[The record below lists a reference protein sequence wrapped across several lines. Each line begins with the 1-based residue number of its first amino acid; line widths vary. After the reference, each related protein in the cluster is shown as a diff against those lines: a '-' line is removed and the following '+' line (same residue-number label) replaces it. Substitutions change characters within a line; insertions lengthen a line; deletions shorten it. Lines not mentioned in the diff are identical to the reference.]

1 MMGHQSRQMAM
12 LFVDIESLIP
22 ETHLLRKI
30 ERMVSFDFIY
40 DLLAPYYPATG
51 RPSVDPVSMFKML
64 LIGYLY
70 GIKSERRLVEEVQLN
85 IAYRWFCGFELD
97 DAYGKWDL
105 IEFQSGL
112 CYNHSETIC
121 HSGYKRHRKSRGNV
135 SMTRS
140 EFDRKYTSQLN
151 PQQLAAVHAVG
162 GAVLLLAVPGSGKT
176 TVLVTRLGYMLCC
189 CGISPDAI
197 LTMTYTKAATRE
209 MQKRFVRLFGQD
221 CPQVPEIRTING
233 VSSKII
239 DFYARTH
246 GSGST
251 FTVVENEG
259 ELAKIV
265 SDLYRELSGEF
276 ATQSVIKELRK
287 GIAYVKNMMLGK
299 EDLGELD
306 TGFDQ
311 FPEFYAQYNLA
322 LRQRRW
328 MDYDDQMIYAKTI
341 LENYPDIL
349 AHFQDAF
356 PYICVDE
363 AQDTSKIQHA
373 IIQLLARKTG
383 NLFMVGDEDQSIYG
397 FRAAYPDALM
407 QFEQTYPKA
416 RVLLMEENYRS
427 TPEILHLANGFIR
440 KNTDRRPKTVR
451 PTRVSGA
458 NVHLISAA
466 DRTAQYAWLLDMAA
480 HCDGQTAVL
489 YRNNDS
495 ALPLIDLME
504 RQGLPFRCRQMDD
517 TFFTHRLVADLL
529 DIIAFANDRRNTEAF
544 LRIYYK
550 IGCGI
555 TKKAAEYACEACQR
569 SGKTVLEELLTFSP
583 LSQYARD
590 SAAGLMDLLPQ
601 LLEETAARGLKRI
614 WTELRYKDYVEQQ
627 QLDGNKFEI
636 LTLLAEREADLNTLV
651 ARLDCLRLLVSAPP
665 DPSSEGLILS
675 TVHSSKGLEYETVY
689 LLDVLDGI
697 LPAVTEPKG
706 PEEERRYQEERR
718 LFYVAMTRAKDHLYL
733 FSCLDRSSAFIRESR
748 RELPV
753 EKTEEDD
760 LFAALREEL
769 CGKAYY
775 HGQKGR
781 GTVRAACEG
790 RCMIAYPGGETETL
804 TVGQMYDRR
813 RVLRAAPS
821 RTAVQGKPRIAIPPA
836 GRTAPQRDRSLTSEE
851 TTALMAGAVRG
862 RKVIH
867 TAFGT
872 GTIVSCQGAVM
883 TVQFPQSGEKKFVL
897 PDAVRRGL
905 LRYDGDDSV

>member
-1 MMGHQSRQMAM
+1 M
-12 LFVDIESLIP
+12 
-22 ETHLLRKI
+22 
-30 ERMVSFDFIY
+30 
-40 DLLAPYYPATG
+40 
-51 RPSVDPVSMFKML
+51 
-64 LIGYLY
+64 
-70 GIKSERRLVEEVQLN
+70 VEEVQLN

-112 CYNHSETIC
+112 CYNHSEAIC

-197 LTMTYTKAATRE
+197 LTMTYTKAATKE

-221 CPQVPEIRTING
+221 CPQIPEIRTING

-239 DFYARTH
+239 DFYTRTH
-246 GSGST
+246 GSGSA

-299 EDLGELD
+299 ENIVELD

-311 FPEFYAQYNLA
+311 FPELYAQYNLA

-466 DRTAQYAWLLDMAA
+466 DRTAQYAWLLDMEA

-651 ARLDCLRLLVSAPP
+651 ARLDYLRMLVSAPP
-665 DPSSEGLILS
+665 EPSSEGLILS

-733 FSCLDRSSAFIRESR
+733 FSCLDRSSAFIRELR
-748 RELPV
+748 RDLPV

-775 HGQKGR
+775 HRQKGR

-836 GRTAPQRDRSLTSEE
+836 GRTAPQRDRSLTSGE

-867 TAFGT
+867 TTFGT

>member
-1 MMGHQSRQMAM
+1 
-12 LFVDIESLIP
+12 
-22 ETHLLRKI
+22 
-30 ERMVSFDFIY
+30 
-40 DLLAPYYPATG
+40 
-51 RPSVDPVSMFKML
+51 
-64 LIGYLY
+64 
-70 GIKSERRLVEEVQLN
+70 
-85 IAYRWFCGFELD
+85 
-97 DAYGKWDL
+97 
-105 IEFQSGL
+105 
-112 CYNHSETIC
+112 
-121 HSGYKRHRKSRGNV
+121 
-135 SMTRS
+135 MTRS

-151 PQQLAAVHAVG
+151 PQQLAAVHAVD

-189 CGISPDAI
+189 CGISPVAI
-197 LTMTYTKAATRE
+197 LTMTYTKAATKE

-246 GSGST
+246 GSGSA

-306 TGFDQ
+306 TGFEQ
-311 FPEFYAQYNLA
+311 FPELYAQYNLA

-451 PTRVSGA
+451 PTRASGA

-480 HCDGQTAVL
+480 HCDGRTAVL

-529 DIIAFANDRRNTEAF
+529 DIIAFANDRKNTEAF

-627 QLDGNKFEI
+627 QLDTNKFEI

-651 ARLDCLRLLVSAPP
+651 ARLDYLWMLVSAPP
-665 DPSSEGLILS
+665 EPSSEGLILS

-733 FSCLDRSSAFIRESR
+733 FSCLDRSSAFIRELR

-775 HGQKGR
+775 HRQKGR

-836 GRTAPQRDRSLTSEE
+836 GRTAPQRDRSLTSGE

-867 TAFGT
+867 TTFGT

>member
-1 MMGHQSRQMAM
+1 
-12 LFVDIESLIP
+12 
-22 ETHLLRKI
+22 
-30 ERMVSFDFIY
+30 
-40 DLLAPYYPATG
+40 
-51 RPSVDPVSMFKML
+51 
-64 LIGYLY
+64 
-70 GIKSERRLVEEVQLN
+70 
-85 IAYRWFCGFELD
+85 
-97 DAYGKWDL
+97 
-105 IEFQSGL
+105 
-112 CYNHSETIC
+112 
-121 HSGYKRHRKSRGNV
+121 
-135 SMTRS
+135 MTRS

-197 LTMTYTKAATRE
+197 LTMTYTKAATKE

-221 CPQVPEIRTING
+221 CPQIPEIRTING

-239 DFYARTH
+239 DFYTRTH
-246 GSGST
+246 GSGSA

-311 FPEFYAQYNLA
+311 FPDLYAQYNLA
-322 LRQRRW
+322 LRQRHW

-555 TKKAAEYACEACQR
+555 TKKAAEYACEACQH
-569 SGKTVLEELLTFSP
+569 SGKTVLEELLTFP
-583 LSQYARD
+583 QLSQYARD

-651 ARLDCLRLLVSAPP
+651 ARLDYLRMLVSAPP
-665 DPSSEGLILS
+665 EPSSEGLILS

-733 FSCLDRSSAFIRESR
+733 FSCLDRSSAFIRELR

-781 GTVRAACEG
+781 GTIRATCEG
-790 RCMIAYPGGETETL
+790 RCMIAYHGGETETL

-897 PDAVRRGL
+897 PDAMRRGL

>member
-1 MMGHQSRQMAM
+1 
-12 LFVDIESLIP
+12 
-22 ETHLLRKI
+22 
-30 ERMVSFDFIY
+30 
-40 DLLAPYYPATG
+40 
-51 RPSVDPVSMFKML
+51 
-64 LIGYLY
+64 
-70 GIKSERRLVEEVQLN
+70 
-85 IAYRWFCGFELD
+85 
-97 DAYGKWDL
+97 
-105 IEFQSGL
+105 
-112 CYNHSETIC
+112 
-121 HSGYKRHRKSRGNV
+121 
-135 SMTRS
+135 MTRS

-151 PQQLAAVHAVG
+151 PQQLAAVHAVD

-239 DFYARTH
+239 DFYTRTH
-246 GSGST
+246 GSGSA

-311 FPEFYAQYNLA
+311 FPELYAQYNLA

-651 ARLDCLRLLVSAPP
+651 ARLDYLRMLVSAPP
-665 DPSSEGLILS
+665 EPSSEGLILS

-733 FSCLDRSSAFIRESR
+733 FSCLDRSSAFIRELR

-781 GTVRAACEG
+781 GTVRATCEG

-813 RVLRAAPS
+813 RVLRSAPS
-821 RTAVQGKPRIAIPPA
+821 RTTVQGKLRVAIPPA
-836 GRTAPQRDRSLTSEE
+836 GQTVPQRDRSLTSEE

-897 PDAVRRGL
+897 PDAMRRGL
-905 LRYDGDDSV
+905 LRYDSDDSV

>member
-1 MMGHQSRQMAM
+1 
-12 LFVDIESLIP
+12 
-22 ETHLLRKI
+22 
-30 ERMVSFDFIY
+30 
-40 DLLAPYYPATG
+40 
-51 RPSVDPVSMFKML
+51 
-64 LIGYLY
+64 
-70 GIKSERRLVEEVQLN
+70 
-85 IAYRWFCGFELD
+85 
-97 DAYGKWDL
+97 
-105 IEFQSGL
+105 
-112 CYNHSETIC
+112 
-121 HSGYKRHRKSRGNV
+121 
-135 SMTRS
+135 MTRS

-151 PQQLAAVHAVG
+151 PQQLAAVHAVD

-189 CGISPDAI
+189 CGISPVAI
-197 LTMTYTKAATRE
+197 LTMTYTKAATKE

-246 GSGST
+246 GSGNA

-311 FPEFYAQYNLA
+311 FPDLYAQYNLA
-322 LRQRRW
+322 LRQRHW

-555 TKKAAEYACEACQR
+555 TKKAAEYACEACQH
-569 SGKTVLEELLTFSP
+569 SGKRVLEELLTFSP

-651 ARLDCLRLLVSAPP
+651 ARLDYLRMLVSVPPAPL
-665 DPSSEGLILS
+665 SEGMILS

-706 PEEERRYQEERR
+706 PEEKRRYQEERR

-733 FSCLDRSSAFIRESR
+733 FSCLDRSSSFIRELR

-760 LFAALREEL
+760 LFAALREDL

-781 GTVRAACEG
+781 GIVRAACEG
-790 RCMIAYPGGETETL
+790 RCMIAYPGGDTETL
-804 TVGQMYDRR
+804 TIGQMYDRR
-813 RVLRAAPS
+813 RVLRAVPS
-821 RTAVQGKPRIAIPPA
+821 RPAVRGKPRAAIPPA
-836 GRTAPQRDRSLTSEE
+836 GQTAPQRDRSLTPEE
-851 TTALMAGAVRG
+851 TTALMAGAARG

-867 TAFGT
+867 TAFGM
-872 GTIVSCQGAVM
+872 GTVVSCQGAVM

-905 LRYDGDDSV
+905 LRFDGGDPV

>member
-1 MMGHQSRQMAM
+1 
-12 LFVDIESLIP
+12 
-22 ETHLLRKI
+22 
-30 ERMVSFDFIY
+30 
-40 DLLAPYYPATG
+40 
-51 RPSVDPVSMFKML
+51 
-64 LIGYLY
+64 
-70 GIKSERRLVEEVQLN
+70 
-85 IAYRWFCGFELD
+85 
-97 DAYGKWDL
+97 
-105 IEFQSGL
+105 
-112 CYNHSETIC
+112 
-121 HSGYKRHRKSRGNV
+121 
-135 SMTRS
+135 MTRS

-197 LTMTYTKAATRE
+197 LTMTYTKAATKE

-221 CPQVPEIRTING
+221 CPQIPEIRTING

-239 DFYARTH
+239 DFYTRTH
-246 GSGST
+246 GSGSA

-311 FPEFYAQYNLA
+311 FPELYVQYNLA

-356 PYICVDE
+356 PYFCVDE

-451 PTRVSGA
+451 PTRASGA

-480 HCDGQTAVL
+480 HCDGRTAVL

-529 DIIAFANDRRNTEAF
+529 DIIAFANDRKNTEAF

-651 ARLDCLRLLVSAPP
+651 ARLDYLRMLVSAPP
-665 DPSSEGLILS
+665 EPSSEGLILS

-733 FSCLDRSSAFIRESR
+733 FSCLDRSSAFIRELR

-775 HGQKGR
+775 HRQKGR

-836 GRTAPQRDRSLTSEE
+836 GRTAPQRDRSLTSGE

-867 TAFGT
+867 TTFGT

>member
-1 MMGHQSRQMAM
+1 MEKTAFETAHMA
-12 LFVDIESLIP
+12 
-22 ETHLLRKI
+22 
-30 ERMVSFDFIY
+30 
-40 DLLAPYYPATG
+40 A
-51 RPSVDPVSMFKML
+51 
-64 LIGYLY
+64 
-70 GIKSERRLVEEVQLN
+70 
-85 IAYRWFCGFELD
+85 
-97 DAYGKWDL
+97 
-105 IEFQSGL
+105 
-112 CYNHSETIC
+112 
-121 HSGYKRHRKSRGNV
+121 
-135 SMTRS
+135 
-140 EFDRKYTSQLN
+140 LN
-151 PQQLAAVHAVG
+151 PQQRAAVAAVDG
-162 GAVLLLAVPGSGKT
+162 PVLLLAVPGSGKT
-176 TVLVTRLGYMLCC
+176 TVLITRLGYMTEV
-189 CGISPDAI
+189 CGIAPESI
-197 LTMTYTKAATRE
+197 LTMTYTVAATQE
-209 MQKRFVRLFGQD
+209 MRARFAARFG
-221 CPQVPEIRTING
+221 EAEAARMEFRTING
-233 VSSKII
+233 VAARII
-239 DFYARTH
+239 ALYSRMYGRTPPDLLQSESETTPLLLQLWQSINHEYAAE
-246 GSGST
+246 ST
-251 FTVVENEG
+251 
-259 ELAKIV
+259 L
-265 SDLYRELSGEF
+265 
-276 ATQSVIKELRK
+276 KELRTA
-287 GIAYVKNMMLGK
+287 ITYIKNMCLT
-299 EDLGELD
+299 DAELD
-306 TGFDQ
+306 ELETDLENL
-311 FPEFYAQYNLA
+311 PELYRAYQQA
-322 LRQRRW
+322 LKARHK
-328 MDYDDQMIYAKTI
+328 MDYDDQLCFALQI
-341 LENYPDIL
+341 LNGAP
-349 AHFQDAF
+349 AVAAAF
-356 PYICVDE
+356 RKRYRYFCVDE
-363 AQDTSKIQHA
+363 SQDTSRVQHE
-373 IIQLLARKTG
+373 IIRVLAQQSG

-397 FRAAYPDALM
+397 FRAAYPQALM
-407 QFEQTYPKA
+407 DFEKTYPGA

-504 RQGLPFRCRQMDD
+504 RQGLLYRCRQMDD
-517 TFFTHRLVADLL
+517 TFFTHRIVTDLL
-529 DIIAFANDRRNTEAF
+529 DIIAFANDRRNTEVF

-627 QLDGNKFEI
+627 QLDTNKFEI

-651 ARLDCLRLLVSAPP
+651 ARLDYLRLLVAAPP

-733 FSCLDRSSAFIRESR
+733 FSCLDRSSAFIRELR

-781 GTVRAACEG
+781 GTIRAACEG
-790 RCMIAYPGGETETL
+790 HCMIAYTDGETETL

-821 RTAVQGKPRIAIPPA
+821 RTTVQGKPRIAIPPA
-836 GRTAPQRDRSLTSEE
+836 GQTVPQRDRSLTPEE

>member
-1 MMGHQSRQMAM
+1 
-12 LFVDIESLIP
+12 
-22 ETHLLRKI
+22 
-30 ERMVSFDFIY
+30 
-40 DLLAPYYPATG
+40 
-51 RPSVDPVSMFKML
+51 
-64 LIGYLY
+64 
-70 GIKSERRLVEEVQLN
+70 
-85 IAYRWFCGFELD
+85 
-97 DAYGKWDL
+97 
-105 IEFQSGL
+105 
-112 CYNHSETIC
+112 
-121 HSGYKRHRKSRGNV
+121 
-135 SMTRS
+135 MTRS

-151 PQQLAAVHAVG
+151 PQQLAAVHAVD

-197 LTMTYTKAATRE
+197 LTMTYTKAATKE

-221 CPQVPEIRTING
+221 CPQIPEIRTING

-239 DFYARTH
+239 DFYTRTH
-246 GSGST
+246 GSGSA

-311 FPEFYAQYNLA
+311 FPELYVQYNLA

-451 PTRVSGA
+451 PTRASGA

-480 HCDGQTAVL
+480 HCDGRTAVL

-529 DIIAFANDRRNTEAF
+529 DIIAFANDRKNTEAF

-651 ARLDCLRLLVSAPP
+651 ARLDYLRMLISAPP
-665 DPSSEGLILS
+665 EPSSEGLILS

-733 FSCLDRSSAFIRESR
+733 FSCLDRSSAFIRELR

-775 HGQKGR
+775 HRQKGR

-836 GRTAPQRDRSLTSEE
+836 GRTAPQRDRSLTSGE

-867 TAFGT
+867 TTFGT

>member
-1 MMGHQSRQMAM
+1 
-12 LFVDIESLIP
+12 
-22 ETHLLRKI
+22 
-30 ERMVSFDFIY
+30 
-40 DLLAPYYPATG
+40 
-51 RPSVDPVSMFKML
+51 
-64 LIGYLY
+64 
-70 GIKSERRLVEEVQLN
+70 
-85 IAYRWFCGFELD
+85 
-97 DAYGKWDL
+97 
-105 IEFQSGL
+105 
-112 CYNHSETIC
+112 
-121 HSGYKRHRKSRGNV
+121 
-135 SMTRS
+135 MTRS

-151 PQQLAAVHAVG
+151 PQQLAAVHAVD

-209 MQKRFVRLFGQD
+209 MQKRFVHLFGQD

-246 GSGST
+246 GSGNA

-311 FPEFYAQYNLA
+311 FPDLYAQYNLA
-322 LRQRRW
+322 LRQRHW

-416 RVLLMEENYRS
+416 WVLLMEENYRS

-651 ARLDCLRLLVSAPP
+651 ARLDYLRMLVSAPP
-665 DPSSEGLILS
+665 EPSSEGLILS

-706 PEEERRYQEERR
+706 PEEKRRYQEERR

-733 FSCLDRSSAFIRESR
+733 FSCLDRSSSFIRELR

-760 LFAALREEL
+760 LFAALREDL

-781 GTVRAACEG
+781 GIVRAACEG
-790 RCMIAYPGGETETL
+790 RCMIAYPGGDTETL
-804 TVGQMYDRR
+804 TIGQMYDRR
-813 RVLRAAPS
+813 RVLRAVP
-821 RTAVQGKPRIAIPPA
+821 RRPAVRGKPRAAIPPA
-836 GRTAPQRDRSLTSEE
+836 GQTAPQRDRSLTPEE
-851 TTALMAGAVRG
+851 TTALMAGAARG

-867 TAFGT
+867 TAFGM
-872 GTIVSCQGAVM
+872 GTVVSCQGAVM

-905 LRYDGDDSV
+905 LRFDGGDPV

>member
-1 MMGHQSRQMAM
+1 
-12 LFVDIESLIP
+12 
-22 ETHLLRKI
+22 
-30 ERMVSFDFIY
+30 
-40 DLLAPYYPATG
+40 
-51 RPSVDPVSMFKML
+51 
-64 LIGYLY
+64 
-70 GIKSERRLVEEVQLN
+70 
-85 IAYRWFCGFELD
+85 
-97 DAYGKWDL
+97 
-105 IEFQSGL
+105 
-112 CYNHSETIC
+112 
-121 HSGYKRHRKSRGNV
+121 
-135 SMTRS
+135 MTRS

-151 PQQLAAVHAVG
+151 PQQLAAVHAVD

-197 LTMTYTKAATRE
+197 LTMTYTKAATKE

-221 CPQVPEIRTING
+221 CPQIPEIRTING

-239 DFYARTH
+239 DFYTRTH

-311 FPEFYAQYNLA
+311 FPELYAQYTLA

-466 DRTAQYAWLLDMAA
+466 DRTAQYAWLLAMAA

-504 RQGLPFRCRQMDD
+504 RQGFPYRCRQMDD

-651 ARLDCLRLLVSAPP
+651 ARLDYLRMLVSAPP
-665 DPSSEGLILS
+665 GPSSEGLILS

-706 PEEERRYQEERR
+706 PEEQRRYQEERR

-733 FSCLDRSSAFIRESR
+733 FSCLDRGSAFIRELR

-760 LFAALREEL
+760 LFAALQEEL

-775 HGQKGR
+775 HGQKSR

-804 TVGQMYDRR
+804 IIGQMYDRR

-821 RTAVQGKPRIAIPPA
+821 RTAVQEKLRVAIPPA
-836 GRTAPQRDRSLTSEE
+836 GQTVPQRDRSLTSEE

-872 GTIVSCQGAVM
+872 GTIVSCQGSVM

-897 PDAVRRGL
+897 PDAMRRGL
-905 LRYDGDDSV
+905 LRYDGDAPV

>member
-1 MMGHQSRQMAM
+1 
-12 LFVDIESLIP
+12 
-22 ETHLLRKI
+22 
-30 ERMVSFDFIY
+30 
-40 DLLAPYYPATG
+40 
-51 RPSVDPVSMFKML
+51 
-64 LIGYLY
+64 
-70 GIKSERRLVEEVQLN
+70 
-85 IAYRWFCGFELD
+85 
-97 DAYGKWDL
+97 
-105 IEFQSGL
+105 
-112 CYNHSETIC
+112 
-121 HSGYKRHRKSRGNV
+121 
-135 SMTRS
+135 MTRS

-197 LTMTYTKAATRE
+197 LTMTYTKAATKE

-221 CPQVPEIRTING
+221 CPQIPEIRTING

-239 DFYARTH
+239 DFYTRTH
-246 GSGST
+246 GSGSA

-311 FPEFYAQYNLA
+311 FPELYVQYNLA

-416 RVLLMEENYRS
+416 QVLLMEENYRS

-555 TKKAAEYACEACQR
+555 TKKAAEYAYEACQR

-651 ARLDCLRLLVSAPP
+651 ARLDYLRMLVSAPP
-665 DPSSEGLILS
+665 EPSSEGLILS

-733 FSCLDRSSAFIRESR
+733 FSCLDRSSAFIRELR

-775 HGQKGR
+775 HRQKGR

-836 GRTAPQRDRSLTSEE
+836 GRTAPQRDRSLTSGE

-867 TAFGT
+867 TTFGT

>member
-1 MMGHQSRQMAM
+1 
-12 LFVDIESLIP
+12 
-22 ETHLLRKI
+22 
-30 ERMVSFDFIY
+30 
-40 DLLAPYYPATG
+40 
-51 RPSVDPVSMFKML
+51 
-64 LIGYLY
+64 
-70 GIKSERRLVEEVQLN
+70 
-85 IAYRWFCGFELD
+85 
-97 DAYGKWDL
+97 
-105 IEFQSGL
+105 
-112 CYNHSETIC
+112 
-121 HSGYKRHRKSRGNV
+121 
-135 SMTRS
+135 MTRS

-197 LTMTYTKAATRE
+197 LTMTYTKAATKE

-221 CPQVPEIRTING
+221 CPQIPEIRTING

-239 DFYARTH
+239 DFYTRTH
-246 GSGST
+246 GSGSA

-311 FPEFYAQYNLA
+311 FPELYVQYNLA

-451 PTRVSGA
+451 PTRASGA

-529 DIIAFANDRRNTEAF
+529 DIIAFANDRKNTEAF

-627 QLDGNKFEI
+627 QLDTNKFEI

-651 ARLDCLRLLVSAPP
+651 ARLDYLRMLVSAPP
-665 DPSSEGLILS
+665 EPSSEGLILS

-733 FSCLDRSSAFIRESR
+733 FSCLDRSSAFIRELR

-775 HGQKGR
+775 HRQKGR

-836 GRTAPQRDRSLTSEE
+836 GRTAPQRDRSLTSGE

-867 TAFGT
+867 TTFGT

>member
-1 MMGHQSRQMAM
+1 
-12 LFVDIESLIP
+12 
-22 ETHLLRKI
+22 
-30 ERMVSFDFIY
+30 
-40 DLLAPYYPATG
+40 
-51 RPSVDPVSMFKML
+51 
-64 LIGYLY
+64 
-70 GIKSERRLVEEVQLN
+70 
-85 IAYRWFCGFELD
+85 
-97 DAYGKWDL
+97 
-105 IEFQSGL
+105 
-112 CYNHSETIC
+112 
-121 HSGYKRHRKSRGNV
+121 
-135 SMTRS
+135 MTRS

-151 PQQLAAVHAVG
+151 PQQLAAVHAVD

-197 LTMTYTKAATRE
+197 LTMTYTKAATKE

-221 CPQVPEIRTING
+221 CPQIPEIRTING

-239 DFYARTH
+239 DFYTRTH
-246 GSGST
+246 GSGSA

-265 SDLYRELSGEF
+265 SDLYQELSGEF

-311 FPEFYAQYNLA
+311 FPELYVQYNLA

-504 RQGLPFRCRQMDD
+504 RQGFPYRCRQMDD

-601 LLEETAARGLKRI
+601 LLEETAARGLERI

-651 ARLDCLRLLVSAPP
+651 ARLDYLRMLVSAPP
-665 DPSSEGLILS
+665 EPSSEGLILS

-733 FSCLDRSSAFIRESR
+733 FSCLDRSSAFIRELR

-775 HGQKGR
+775 HGQKDR
-781 GTVRAACEG
+781 GTIRAACEG

-821 RTAVQGKPRIAIPPA
+821 RTAVQGKLRVAIPPA
-836 GRTAPQRDRSLTSEE
+836 GQTVPQRDRSLTSEE

-872 GTIVSCQGAVM
+872 GTVVSCQGAVM

-897 PDAVRRGL
+897 PDAMRRGL

>member
-1 MMGHQSRQMAM
+1 
-12 LFVDIESLIP
+12 
-22 ETHLLRKI
+22 
-30 ERMVSFDFIY
+30 
-40 DLLAPYYPATG
+40 
-51 RPSVDPVSMFKML
+51 
-64 LIGYLY
+64 
-70 GIKSERRLVEEVQLN
+70 
-85 IAYRWFCGFELD
+85 
-97 DAYGKWDL
+97 
-105 IEFQSGL
+105 
-112 CYNHSETIC
+112 
-121 HSGYKRHRKSRGNV
+121 
-135 SMTRS
+135 MTRS

-197 LTMTYTKAATRE
+197 LTMTYTKAATKE

-221 CPQVPEIRTING
+221 CPQIPEIRTING

-239 DFYARTH
+239 DFYTRTH
-246 GSGST
+246 GSGSA

-311 FPEFYAQYNLA
+311 FPELYVQYNLA

-480 HCDGQTAVL
+480 HCDGRTAVL

-529 DIIAFANDRRNTEAF
+529 DIIAFANDRKNTEAF

-627 QLDGNKFEI
+627 QLDTNKFEI

-651 ARLDCLRLLVSAPP
+651 ARLDYLRMLVSAPP
-665 DPSSEGLILS
+665 EPSSEGLILS

-733 FSCLDRSSAFIRESR
+733 FSCLDRSSAFIRELR

-775 HGQKGR
+775 HRQKGR

-836 GRTAPQRDRSLTSEE
+836 GRTAPQRDRSLTSGE

-867 TAFGT
+867 TTFGT

>member
-1 MMGHQSRQMAM
+1 
-12 LFVDIESLIP
+12 
-22 ETHLLRKI
+22 
-30 ERMVSFDFIY
+30 
-40 DLLAPYYPATG
+40 
-51 RPSVDPVSMFKML
+51 
-64 LIGYLY
+64 
-70 GIKSERRLVEEVQLN
+70 
-85 IAYRWFCGFELD
+85 
-97 DAYGKWDL
+97 
-105 IEFQSGL
+105 
-112 CYNHSETIC
+112 
-121 HSGYKRHRKSRGNV
+121 
-135 SMTRS
+135 MTRS

-151 PQQLAAVHAVG
+151 PQQLAAVHAVD

-197 LTMTYTKAATRE
+197 LTMTYTKAATKE

-221 CPQVPEIRTING
+221 CPQIPEIRTING

-239 DFYARTH
+239 DFYTRTH
-246 GSGST
+246 GSGSA

-311 FPEFYAQYNLA
+311 FPELYVQYNLA

-451 PTRVSGA
+451 PTRASGA

-480 HCDGQTAVL
+480 HCDGRTAVL

-529 DIIAFANDRRNTEAF
+529 DIIAFANDRKNTEAF

-651 ARLDCLRLLVSAPP
+651 ARLDYLRMLVSAPP
-665 DPSSEGLILS
+665 EPSSEGLILS

-733 FSCLDRSSAFIRESR
+733 FSCLDRSSAFIRELR

-775 HGQKGR
+775 HRQKGR

-836 GRTAPQRDRSLTSEE
+836 GRTAPQRDRSLTSGE

-905 LRYDGDDSV
+905 LRFDGGDPV

>member
-1 MMGHQSRQMAM
+1 
-12 LFVDIESLIP
+12 
-22 ETHLLRKI
+22 
-30 ERMVSFDFIY
+30 
-40 DLLAPYYPATG
+40 
-51 RPSVDPVSMFKML
+51 
-64 LIGYLY
+64 
-70 GIKSERRLVEEVQLN
+70 
-85 IAYRWFCGFELD
+85 
-97 DAYGKWDL
+97 
-105 IEFQSGL
+105 
-112 CYNHSETIC
+112 
-121 HSGYKRHRKSRGNV
+121 
-135 SMTRS
+135 MTRS

-151 PQQLAAVHAVG
+151 PQQLAAVHAVD

-197 LTMTYTKAATRE
+197 LTMTYTKAATKE

-221 CPQVPEIRTING
+221 CPQIPEIRTING

-239 DFYARTH
+239 DFYTRTH
-246 GSGST
+246 GSGSA

-311 FPEFYAQYNLA
+311 FPELYVQYNLA

-407 QFEQTYPKA
+407 RFEQTYPKA

-466 DRTAQYAWLLDMAA
+466 DRTAQYAWLLNMAA
-480 HCDGQTAVL
+480 HCDGQAAIL

-504 RQGLPFRCRQMDD
+504 RQGLPYRCRQMDD

-555 TKKAAEYACEACQR
+555 TKKAAEYACGACQY

-601 LLEETAARGLKRI
+601 ILEETAARGLKRI

-627 QLDGNKFEI
+627 QLDTNKFEI

-651 ARLDCLRLLVSAPP
+651 ARLDYLRMLVSAPP
-665 DPSSEGLILS
+665 EPSSEGLILS

-706 PEEERRYQEERR
+706 PEEQRRYQEERR

-733 FSCLDRSSAFIRESR
+733 FSCLDRSSAFIRELR

-781 GTVRAACEG
+781 GTIRATCEG
-790 RCMIAYPGGETETL
+790 RCMIAYHGGETETL

-813 RVLRAAPS
+813 RILRAAPN
-821 RTAVQGKPRIAIPPA
+821 RTAVQGKLQTAIPPA
-836 GRTAPQRDRSLTSEE
+836 GQTVPQRDRSLTSEE

-897 PDAVRRGL
+897 PDAMRRGL
-905 LRYDGDDSV
+905 LRYDSDDSV

>member
-1 MMGHQSRQMAM
+1 
-12 LFVDIESLIP
+12 
-22 ETHLLRKI
+22 
-30 ERMVSFDFIY
+30 
-40 DLLAPYYPATG
+40 
-51 RPSVDPVSMFKML
+51 
-64 LIGYLY
+64 
-70 GIKSERRLVEEVQLN
+70 
-85 IAYRWFCGFELD
+85 
-97 DAYGKWDL
+97 
-105 IEFQSGL
+105 
-112 CYNHSETIC
+112 
-121 HSGYKRHRKSRGNV
+121 
-135 SMTRS
+135 MTRS

-151 PQQLAAVHAVG
+151 PQQLAAVHAVD

-189 CGISPDAI
+189 CGISPVAI
-197 LTMTYTKAATRE
+197 LTMTYTKAATKE

-246 GSGST
+246 GSGNA

-311 FPEFYAQYNLA
+311 FPELYAQYNLA
-322 LRQRRW
+322 LRQRHW

-427 TPEILHLANGFIR
+427 TPEILRLANGFIR

-555 TKKAAEYACEACQR
+555 TKKAAEYACEACQH

-651 ARLDCLRLLVSAPP
+651 ARLDYLRMLVSAPP
-665 DPSSEGLILS
+665 EPSSEGLILS

-706 PEEERRYQEERR
+706 PEEKRRYQEERR

-733 FSCLDRSSAFIRESR
+733 FSCLDRSSSFIRELR

-760 LFAALREEL
+760 LFAALREDL

-781 GTVRAACEG
+781 GIVRAACEG
-790 RCMIAYPGGETETL
+790 RCMIAYPGGDTETL
-804 TVGQMYDRR
+804 TIGQMYDRR
-813 RVLRAAPS
+813 RVLRAVPS
-821 RTAVQGKPRIAIPPA
+821 RPAVRGKPRAAIPPA
-836 GRTAPQRDRSLTSEE
+836 GQTAPQRDRSLTPEE
-851 TTALMAGAVRG
+851 TTALMAGAARG

-867 TAFGT
+867 TAFGM
-872 GTIVSCQGAVM
+872 GTVVSCQGAVM

-905 LRYDGDDSV
+905 LRFDGGDPV

>member
-1 MMGHQSRQMAM
+1 
-12 LFVDIESLIP
+12 
-22 ETHLLRKI
+22 
-30 ERMVSFDFIY
+30 
-40 DLLAPYYPATG
+40 
-51 RPSVDPVSMFKML
+51 
-64 LIGYLY
+64 
-70 GIKSERRLVEEVQLN
+70 
-85 IAYRWFCGFELD
+85 
-97 DAYGKWDL
+97 
-105 IEFQSGL
+105 
-112 CYNHSETIC
+112 
-121 HSGYKRHRKSRGNV
+121 
-135 SMTRS
+135 MTRS

-197 LTMTYTKAATRE
+197 LTMTYTKAATKE

-239 DFYARTH
+239 DFYTRTH
-246 GSGST
+246 GSGSA
-251 FTVVENEG
+251 FTVAENEG

-311 FPEFYAQYNLA
+311 FPELYVQYNLA

-451 PTRVSGA
+451 PTRASGA

-480 HCDGQTAVL
+480 HCDGRTAVL

-529 DIIAFANDRRNTEAF
+529 DIIAFANDRKNTEAF

-651 ARLDCLRLLVSAPP
+651 ARLDYLRMLVSAPP
-665 DPSSEGLILS
+665 EPSSEGLILS

-697 LPAVTEPKG
+697 LPVVTEPKG
-706 PEEERRYQEERR
+706 PEEKRRYQEERR

-733 FSCLDRSSAFIRESR
+733 FSCLDRSSAFIRELR

-769 CGKAYY
+769 CGKTYY

-781 GTVRAACEG
+781 GTIKAACEG
-790 RCMIAYPGGETETL
+790 RCMIAYPGGETELL

-813 RVLRAAPS
+813 RILRAAPN
-821 RTAVQGKPRIAIPPA
+821 RTAVQGKLQTAIPPA
-836 GRTAPQRDRSLTSEE
+836 GQTVPQRDRSLTSEE

-872 GTIVSCQGAVM
+872 GTVVSCQGAVM
-883 TVQFPQSGEKKFVL
+883 TVQFPQSGEKKFVM

-905 LRYDGDDSV
+905 LRYDSDDSV

>member
-1 MMGHQSRQMAM
+1 
-12 LFVDIESLIP
+12 
-22 ETHLLRKI
+22 
-30 ERMVSFDFIY
+30 
-40 DLLAPYYPATG
+40 
-51 RPSVDPVSMFKML
+51 
-64 LIGYLY
+64 
-70 GIKSERRLVEEVQLN
+70 
-85 IAYRWFCGFELD
+85 
-97 DAYGKWDL
+97 
-105 IEFQSGL
+105 
-112 CYNHSETIC
+112 
-121 HSGYKRHRKSRGNV
+121 
-135 SMTRS
+135 MTRS

-311 FPEFYAQYNLA
+311 FPELYAQYNLA

-416 RVLLMEENYRS
+416 RVLLME
-427 TPEILHLANGFIR
+427 
-440 KNTDRRPKTVR
+440 DRR
-451 PTRVSGA
+451 GGF
-458 NVHLISAA
+458 AA
-466 DRTAQYAWLLDMAA
+466 W
-480 HCDGQTAVL
+480 VE
-489 YRNNDS
+489 S
-495 ALPLIDLME
+495 I
-504 RQGLPFRCRQMDD
+504 
-517 TFFTHRLVADLL
+517 
-529 DIIAFANDRRNTEAF
+529 RRGE
-544 LRIYYK
+544 
-550 IGCGI
+550 
-555 TKKAAEYACEACQR
+555 
-569 SGKTVLEELLTFSP
+569 
-583 LSQYARD
+583 
-590 SAAGLMDLLPQ
+590 AAGTIGAIVLNANPMTLGHRYLI
-601 LLEETAARGLKRI
+601 EEAAKRI
-614 WTELRYKDYVEQQ
+614 E
-627 QLDGNKFEI
+627 
-636 LTLLAEREADLNTLV
+636 TLNQGALN
-651 ARLDCLRLLVSAPP
+651 
-665 DPSSEGLILS
+665 SSELAGLVKTIQ
-675 TVHSSKGLEYETVY
+675 ETV
-689 LLDVLDGI
+689 D
-697 LPAVTEPKG
+697 
-706 PEEERRYQEERR
+706 
-718 LFYVAMTRAKDHLYL
+718 
-733 FSCLDRSSAFIRESR
+733 
-748 RELPV
+748 
-753 EKTEEDD
+753 
-760 LFAALREEL
+760 
-769 CGKAYY
+769 
-775 HGQKGR
+775 
-781 GTVRAACEG
+781 
-790 RCMIAYPGGETETL
+790 TL
-804 TVGQMYDRR
+804 
-813 RVLRAAPS
+813 
-821 RTAVQGKPRIAIPPA
+821 K
-836 GRTAPQRDRSLTSEE
+836 E
-851 TTALMAGAVRG
+851 
-862 RKVIH
+862 
-867 TAFGT
+867 
-872 GTIVSCQGAVM
+872 
-883 TVQFPQSGEKKFVL
+883 
-897 PDAVRRGL
+897 
-905 LRYDGDDSV
+905 

>member
-1 MMGHQSRQMAM
+1 
-12 LFVDIESLIP
+12 
-22 ETHLLRKI
+22 
-30 ERMVSFDFIY
+30 
-40 DLLAPYYPATG
+40 
-51 RPSVDPVSMFKML
+51 
-64 LIGYLY
+64 
-70 GIKSERRLVEEVQLN
+70 
-85 IAYRWFCGFELD
+85 
-97 DAYGKWDL
+97 
-105 IEFQSGL
+105 
-112 CYNHSETIC
+112 
-121 HSGYKRHRKSRGNV
+121 
-135 SMTRS
+135 MTRS

-151 PQQLAAVHAVG
+151 PQQLAAVHAVD

-189 CGISPDAI
+189 CGISPVAI
-197 LTMTYTKAATRE
+197 LTMTYTKAATKE

-246 GSGST
+246 GSGNA

-311 FPEFYAQYNLA
+311 FPDLYAQYNLA
-322 LRQRRW
+322 LRQRHW

-555 TKKAAEYACEACQR
+555 TKKAAEYACEACQH

-651 ARLDCLRLLVSAPP
+651 ARLDYLRMLVSAPP
-665 DPSSEGLILS
+665 EPSSEELILS

-706 PEEERRYQEERR
+706 PEEQRRYQEERR

-733 FSCLDRSSAFIRESR
+733 FSCLDRSSAFIRELR

-781 GTVRAACEG
+781 GTIRATCEG
-790 RCMIAYPGGETETL
+790 RCMIAYHGGETETL

-813 RVLRAAPS
+813 RILRAAPN
-821 RTAVQGKPRIAIPPA
+821 RTAVQGKLQTAIPPA
-836 GRTAPQRDRSLTSEE
+836 GQTVPQRDRSLTSEE

-897 PDAVRRGL
+897 PDAMRRGL

>member
-1 MMGHQSRQMAM
+1 M
-12 LFVDIESLIP
+12 
-22 ETHLLRKI
+22 
-30 ERMVSFDFIY
+30 
-40 DLLAPYYPATG
+40 
-51 RPSVDPVSMFKML
+51 
-64 LIGYLY
+64 
-70 GIKSERRLVEEVQLN
+70 
-85 IAYRWFCGFELD
+85 
-97 DAYGKWDL
+97 
-105 IEFQSGL
+105 
-112 CYNHSETIC
+112 
-121 HSGYKRHRKSRGNV
+121 
-135 SMTRS
+135 
-140 EFDRKYTSQLN
+140 
-151 PQQLAAVHAVG
+151 
-162 GAVLLLAVPGSGKT
+162 
-176 TVLVTRLGYMLCC
+176 
-189 CGISPDAI
+189 
-197 LTMTYTKAATRE
+197 
-209 MQKRFVRLFGQD
+209 
-221 CPQVPEIRTING
+221 
-233 VSSKII
+233 
-239 DFYARTH
+239 
-246 GSGST
+246 
-251 FTVVENEG
+251 VENEG

-311 FPEFYAQYNLA
+311 FPELYVQYNLA

-555 TKKAAEYACEACQR
+555 TKKAAEYACEACQH

-651 ARLDCLRLLVSAPP
+651 ARLDYLRMLVSAPP
-665 DPSSEGLILS
+665 EPSSEGLILS

-706 PEEERRYQEERR
+706 PEEKRRYQEERR

-733 FSCLDRSSAFIRESR
+733 FSCLDRSSSFIRELR

-760 LFAALREEL
+760 LFAALREDL

-781 GTVRAACEG
+781 GIVRAACEG
-790 RCMIAYPGGETETL
+790 RCMIAYPGGDTETL
-804 TVGQMYDRR
+804 TIGQMYDRR
-813 RVLRAAPS
+813 RVLRAVPS
-821 RTAVQGKPRIAIPPA
+821 RPAVRGKPRAAIPPA
-836 GRTAPQRDRSLTSEE
+836 GQTAPQRDRSLTPEE
-851 TTALMAGAVRG
+851 TTALMAGAARG

-867 TAFGT
+867 TAFGM
-872 GTIVSCQGAVM
+872 GTVVSCQGAVM

-905 LRYDGDDSV
+905 LRFDGGDPV

>member
-1 MMGHQSRQMAM
+1 
-12 LFVDIESLIP
+12 
-22 ETHLLRKI
+22 
-30 ERMVSFDFIY
+30 
-40 DLLAPYYPATG
+40 
-51 RPSVDPVSMFKML
+51 
-64 LIGYLY
+64 
-70 GIKSERRLVEEVQLN
+70 
-85 IAYRWFCGFELD
+85 
-97 DAYGKWDL
+97 
-105 IEFQSGL
+105 
-112 CYNHSETIC
+112 
-121 HSGYKRHRKSRGNV
+121 
-135 SMTRS
+135 MTRS

-151 PQQLAAVHAVG
+151 PQQLAAVHAVD

-197 LTMTYTKAATRE
+197 LTMTYTKAATKE
-209 MQKRFVRLFGQD
+209 MQKRFVRFFGQD
-221 CPQVPEIRTING
+221 CPQIPEIRTING

-239 DFYARTH
+239 DFYTRTH
-246 GSGST
+246 GSGSA

-311 FPEFYAQYNLA
+311 FPELYVQYNLA

-451 PTRVSGA
+451 PTRASGA

-480 HCDGQTAVL
+480 HCDGRTAVL

-529 DIIAFANDRRNTEAF
+529 DIIAFANDRKNTEAF

-733 FSCLDRSSAFIRESR
+733 FSCLDRSSAFIRELR

-775 HGQKGR
+775 HRQKGR

-836 GRTAPQRDRSLTSEE
+836 GRTAPQRDRSLTSGE

-867 TAFGT
+867 TTFGT

>member
-1 MMGHQSRQMAM
+1 
-12 LFVDIESLIP
+12 
-22 ETHLLRKI
+22 
-30 ERMVSFDFIY
+30 
-40 DLLAPYYPATG
+40 
-51 RPSVDPVSMFKML
+51 
-64 LIGYLY
+64 
-70 GIKSERRLVEEVQLN
+70 
-85 IAYRWFCGFELD
+85 
-97 DAYGKWDL
+97 
-105 IEFQSGL
+105 
-112 CYNHSETIC
+112 
-121 HSGYKRHRKSRGNV
+121 
-135 SMTRS
+135 MTRS

-151 PQQLAAVHAVG
+151 PQQLAAVHAVD

-189 CGISPDAI
+189 CGISPVAI
-197 LTMTYTKAATRE
+197 LTMTYTKAATKE

-246 GSGST
+246 GSGNA

-311 FPEFYAQYNLA
+311 FPDLYAQYNLA
-322 LRQRRW
+322 LRQRHW

-466 DRTAQYAWLLDMAA
+466 ARTAQYAWLLDMAA

-555 TKKAAEYACEACQR
+555 TKKAAEYACEACQH

-651 ARLDCLRLLVSAPP
+651 ARLDYLRMLVSAPP
-665 DPSSEGLILS
+665 EPSSEGLILS

-706 PEEERRYQEERR
+706 PEEKRRYQEERR

-733 FSCLDRSSAFIRESR
+733 FSCLDRSSALIRELR

-760 LFAALREEL
+760 LFAALREDL

-781 GTVRAACEG
+781 GIVRAACEG
-790 RCMIAYPGGETETL
+790 RCMIAYPGGETELL

-813 RVLRAAPS
+813 RILRAAPS
-821 RTAVQGKPRIAIPPA
+821 RTAVQGKLRVAIPPA
-836 GRTAPQRDRSLTSEE
+836 GQTVPQRDRSLTSEE

-872 GTIVSCQGAVM
+872 GTVVSCQGAVM

-897 PDAVRRGL
+897 PDAMRRGL

>member
-1 MMGHQSRQMAM
+1 
-12 LFVDIESLIP
+12 
-22 ETHLLRKI
+22 
-30 ERMVSFDFIY
+30 
-40 DLLAPYYPATG
+40 
-51 RPSVDPVSMFKML
+51 
-64 LIGYLY
+64 
-70 GIKSERRLVEEVQLN
+70 
-85 IAYRWFCGFELD
+85 
-97 DAYGKWDL
+97 
-105 IEFQSGL
+105 
-112 CYNHSETIC
+112 
-121 HSGYKRHRKSRGNV
+121 
-135 SMTRS
+135 MTRS

-151 PQQLAAVHAVG
+151 PQQLAAVHAVD

-209 MQKRFVRLFGQD
+209 MQKRFVHLFGQD

-246 GSGST
+246 GSGNA

-306 TGFDQ
+306 TRFDQ
-311 FPEFYAQYNLA
+311 FPDLYAQYNLA
-322 LRQRRW
+322 LRQRHW

-480 HCDGQTAVL
+480 HCDGRTAVL

-529 DIIAFANDRRNTEAF
+529 DIIAFANDRKNTEAF

-583 LSQYARD
+583 PSQYARD

-651 ARLDCLRLLVSAPP
+651 ARLDYLRMLVSAPP
-665 DPSSEGLILS
+665 EPSSEGLILS

-733 FSCLDRSSAFIRESR
+733 FSCLDRSSAFIRELR

-775 HGQKGR
+775 HRQKGR

-836 GRTAPQRDRSLTSEE
+836 GRTAPQRDRSLTSGE

-867 TAFGT
+867 TTFGT

>member
-1 MMGHQSRQMAM
+1 
-12 LFVDIESLIP
+12 
-22 ETHLLRKI
+22 
-30 ERMVSFDFIY
+30 
-40 DLLAPYYPATG
+40 
-51 RPSVDPVSMFKML
+51 
-64 LIGYLY
+64 
-70 GIKSERRLVEEVQLN
+70 
-85 IAYRWFCGFELD
+85 
-97 DAYGKWDL
+97 
-105 IEFQSGL
+105 
-112 CYNHSETIC
+112 
-121 HSGYKRHRKSRGNV
+121 
-135 SMTRS
+135 MTRS

-151 PQQLAAVHAVG
+151 PQQLAAVHAVD

-189 CGISPDAI
+189 CGISPVAI
-197 LTMTYTKAATRE
+197 LTMTYTKAATKE

-246 GSGST
+246 GSGNA

-306 TGFDQ
+306 TRFDQ
-311 FPEFYAQYNLA
+311 FPDLYAQYNLA
-322 LRQRRW
+322 LRQRHW

-569 SGKTVLEELLTFSP
+569 SGKRVLEELLTFSP

-651 ARLDCLRLLVSAPP
+651 ARLDYLRMLVSVPPAPL
-665 DPSSEGLILS
+665 SEGMILS

-706 PEEERRYQEERR
+706 PEEQRRYQEERR

-733 FSCLDRSSAFIRESR
+733 FSCLDRSSSFIRELR

-781 GTVRAACEG
+781 GIVRAACEG
-790 RCMIAYPGGETETL
+790 RCMIAYPGGDTETL
-804 TVGQMYDRR
+804 TIGQMYDRR
-813 RVLRAAPS
+813 RVLRAVPS
-821 RTAVQGKPRIAIPPA
+821 RPAVRGKPRAAIPPA
-836 GRTAPQRDRSLTSEE
+836 GQTAPQRDRSLTSEE

-897 PDAVRRGL
+897 PDAMRRGL
-905 LRYDGDDSV
+905 LRYDSDDSV

>member
-1 MMGHQSRQMAM
+1 
-12 LFVDIESLIP
+12 
-22 ETHLLRKI
+22 
-30 ERMVSFDFIY
+30 
-40 DLLAPYYPATG
+40 
-51 RPSVDPVSMFKML
+51 
-64 LIGYLY
+64 
-70 GIKSERRLVEEVQLN
+70 
-85 IAYRWFCGFELD
+85 
-97 DAYGKWDL
+97 
-105 IEFQSGL
+105 
-112 CYNHSETIC
+112 
-121 HSGYKRHRKSRGNV
+121 
-135 SMTRS
+135 MTRS

-197 LTMTYTKAATRE
+197 LTMTYTKAATKE

-221 CPQVPEIRTING
+221 CPQIPEIRTING

-239 DFYARTH
+239 DFYTRTH
-246 GSGST
+246 GSGSA

-311 FPEFYAQYNLA
+311 FPELYVQYNLA

-451 PTRVSGA
+451 PTRASGA

-480 HCDGQTAVL
+480 HCDGRTAVL

-529 DIIAFANDRRNTEAF
+529 DIIAFANDRKNTEAF

-651 ARLDCLRLLVSAPP
+651 ARLDYLRMLVSAPP
-665 DPSSEGLILS
+665 EPSSEGLILS

-733 FSCLDRSSAFIRESR
+733 FSCLDRSSAFIRELR

-775 HGQKGR
+775 HRQKGR

-836 GRTAPQRDRSLTSEE
+836 GRTAPQRDRSLTSGE

-867 TAFGT
+867 TTFGT

>member
-1 MMGHQSRQMAM
+1 
-12 LFVDIESLIP
+12 
-22 ETHLLRKI
+22 
-30 ERMVSFDFIY
+30 
-40 DLLAPYYPATG
+40 
-51 RPSVDPVSMFKML
+51 
-64 LIGYLY
+64 
-70 GIKSERRLVEEVQLN
+70 
-85 IAYRWFCGFELD
+85 
-97 DAYGKWDL
+97 
-105 IEFQSGL
+105 
-112 CYNHSETIC
+112 
-121 HSGYKRHRKSRGNV
+121 
-135 SMTRS
+135 MTRS

-197 LTMTYTKAATRE
+197 LTMTYTKAATKE

-221 CPQVPEIRTING
+221 CPQIPEIRTING

-239 DFYARTH
+239 DFYTRTH

-299 EDLGELD
+299 ENIVELD

-311 FPEFYAQYNLA
+311 FPELYAQYNLA

-466 DRTAQYAWLLDMAA
+466 DRTAQYAWLLAMAA

-504 RQGLPFRCRQMDD
+504 RQGFPYRCRQMDD

-651 ARLDCLRLLVSAPP
+651 ARLDYLRMLVSAPP
-665 DPSSEGLILS
+665 EPSSEGLILS

-706 PEEERRYQEERR
+706 PEEQRRYQEERR

-733 FSCLDRSSAFIRESR
+733 FSCLDRGSAFIRELR

-760 LFAALREEL
+760 LFAALQEEL

-775 HGQKGR
+775 HGQKSR

-804 TVGQMYDRR
+804 IIGQMYDRR

-821 RTAVQGKPRIAIPPA
+821 RTAVQEKLRVAIPPA
-836 GRTAPQRDRSLTSEE
+836 GQSVPQRDRSLTSEE

-872 GTIVSCQGAVM
+872 GTIVSCQGSVM

-897 PDAVRRGL
+897 PDAMRRGL
-905 LRYDGDDSV
+905 LRYDGDAPV